1 MLLAG
6 IGGAAVLFGAGQA
19 LPSSPAQSTQTVDQV
34 LSTLTPVAG
43 QLLMIAAVSALIL
56 YAFRA

>member
-6 IGGAAVLFGAGQA
+6 IGVGAVLLGAGQA
-19 LPSSPAQSTQTVDQV
+19 LPSNPAQSTQNVNQV

-43 QLLMIAAVSALIL
+43 QLLMIAAVSALLL